1 MIRIGVL
8 ISGRGTNLQALI
20 DAQDS
25 KELKGSIVVVISNKT
40 KALGIQRARKA
51 GIAVEIITKKKYSDR
66 TKFDRQ
72 LIRILKE
79 YQVDLIVLAGFMRIL
94 SKQFI
99 NEFHSRVINVHPS
112 LLPAFKGVKSQWQA
126 VEHGVRVSGCS
137 THFVTDDMDAG
148 PIIMQKAVPVLPDD
162 SGQSLADRIL
172 PEEHKLLVRSVNLFC
187 EGKLS
192 IEGRRVIVK
201 E

>member
-1 MIRIGVL
+1 MRRIGVL

-20 DAQDS
+20 NAQNRQ
-25 KELKGSIVVVISNKT
+25 ELKGTIVVVVSNKT
-40 KALGIQRARKA
+40 KALGIQRAKKV
-51 GIAVEIITKKKYSDR
+51 GIPVEIITKKEYPNR
-66 TKFDRQ
+66 IEFDRH
-72 LIRILKE
+72 LIKILKE
-79 YQVDLIVLAGFMRIL
+79 YQVDLIVLAGFMRML
-94 SKQFI
+94 SKQFVD
-99 NEFHSRVINVHPS
+99 EFHSRVINVHPS

-148 PIIMQKAVPVLPDD
+148 PIIMQKAVQVLPDD
-162 SGQSLADRIL
+162 TGQTLADRIL
-172 PEEHKLLVRSVNLFC
+172 PEEHELLVKSVNLFC

-192 IEGRRVIVK
+192 IEDGRAKIK

>member
-20 DAQDS
+20 DAQDR
-25 KELKGSIVVVISNKT
+25 KELKGTIVVVISNKT

-51 GIAVEIITKKKYSDR
+51 GIAVEIITKKKYPDR
-66 TKFDRQ
+66 IEFDRQ

-99 NEFHSRVINVHPS
+99 DEFHSRVINVHPS

-126 VEHGVRVSGCS
+126 VEHGARISGCS

-148 PIIMQKAVPVLPDD
+148 PIIMQKAIQVLPDD

-172 PEEHKLLVRSVNLFC
+172 PEEHKLLVKSVNLFC

-192 IEGRRVIVK
+192 IEGRCVIIK